1 MEAAGSTPPT
11 AEEVLRSCVS
21 RLESQEKSSADTGT
35 AIRALVAQVSE
46 LTQRMQHWQLPT
58 APTPPPMPP
67 THPEPS
73 GAAQTSEPRLPPPE
87 LYSGEPNFCRAF
99 LTRCSM
105 HFTLQPRTFSS
116 EESKVAFALT
126 LLTGK
131 AALWGDGGMGEP
143 RSVLRLVLGAR
154 RRDEADRGER
164 SVSDF
169 SIEFRTLAA
178 ECRWNE
184 EAQWD
189 MFLHGLADR
198 VQREIYALELPADLN
213 GLIDLALRVDAR
225 LSRAERRC
233 LPARLP
239 PGEGP
244 PARASGN
251 DAVGLFQDHEP
262 MQVGRAR
269 LTREERERR
278 RSHGLCLY
286 CGAAGH
292 FAFSCPVKGPARQL
306 RWQRLDLHCT
316 ALLDS
321 GAEGNFMDFS
331 FACHNRVPLLP
342 LTSSIAVH
350 ALNGQTLPTIT
361 TITEPITLTVSGNHR
376 ESISFYILD
385 SPHAP
390 VVLGH
395 PWLIK
400 HNPRIDW
407 QLRSVSEWSVKCHE
421 SCLVSACP
429 SVSESVL
436 QEKAA
441 DLCNVPAEYLDL
453 KEVFSKS
460 RAASLPPH
468 RPYDCAIELLPGTSP
483 PKGKLYSLSIP
494 EREAMEKYISDSL
507 AAGFIRPSSS
517 PAGAGFFFVG
527 KKDGSL
533 RPCID
538 YRGLNNIT
546 VKNTYPLPLISS
558 AFERLQGASVF
569 TKLDLRNA
577 YHLVRIRR
585 GDEWKTAFNTP
596 RGHFE
601 YLVMPFGLSNS
612 PGVFQ
617 ALVNDVLRDMVDQFI
632 YVYLDDIL
640 IFSSS
645 LQEHVQHVRRVLQ
658 RLLENGLFVKAEKCD
673 FHAQSVP
680 FLGYIVSAEGM
691 RMDPE
696 KIKAVVDWPS
706 PDSRKALQRF
716 LGFANFYRRFI
727 RNYSQLAAPLTA
739 LTSPRTAFR
748 WSDAAEAAFANLKR
762 RFVSAPILV
771 TPDPSRQFVVEVD
784 ASEVGVGAVLSQ
796 RSPSDDKMHPCAFFS
811 HRLSSAESNYDI
823 GNRELL
829 AVKLALEEWRHWLEG
844 SGVPFM
850 VWTDHKN
857 LEYIRT
863 AKRLNSRQARW
874 ALFFGRFDFTLS
886 YRPGSKNVKPDSL
899 SRIFDRSDRP
909 STPESIFS
917 ETLIVSTLSW
927 EVESK
932 VKTALH
938 GVTPPAGC
946 PPNRLFVPEGL
957 RSEVIQWG
965 HCSSVACHPGVSRTL
980 HLVKQRFW
988 WPLMARDVRSF
999 VLACSVCAI
1008 GKTSNRPPDG
1018 LLQPLPIPSRPW
1030 SHIALDFVT
1039 ALPPSQGNTV
1049 VLTVVDRFSK
1059 AVHFIPLPKLPSAK
1073 ETAVV
1078 VIDHVFR
1085 LHGLPTDVVSDRGP
1099 QFVSKFWRE
1108 FCRLLGATVS
1118 LSSGFHPQSNGQTE
1132 RANQDLE
1139 RTLRCT
1145 VARNPSSWS
1154 QQLSMVE
1161 YAHNSL
1167 PVSATGLSPF
1177 ECSIGYQPPI
1187 FPSLEAEVA
1196 VPSAHAF
1203 VQRCRRTWSRARET
1217 LVQVGARTKAK
1228 ADRHRSRPPY
1238 TSSIISPV
1246 AVRLNLPPA
1255 YRRIHPVFHVSKIK
1269 PVFFARI
1276 NPPVPVP
1283 PPPRL
1288 VDGEPTYS
1296 VNRIL
1301 DSRRRGRG
1309 FQYLVDWEG
1318 YGPEERS
1325 WVPAR
1330 DILDHSL
1337 IDEFNQ
1343 QVQEAGNVRG
1353 RS

>member
-1 MEAAGSTPPT
+1 MEAAGSTPLT
-11 AEEVLRSCVS
+11 AEEVLRSCIS
-21 RLESQEKSSADTGT
+21 RLEAQEKSSADTGT

-46 LTQRMQHWQLPT
+46 LTQRMQLGQLPT

-67 THPEPS
+67 FRPEPS
-73 GAAQTSEPRLPPPE
+73 GAAQALEPRLPPPE

-105 HFTLQPRTFSS
+105 HFSLQPRTFPS

-131 AALWGDGGMGEP
+131 AALWGMAVWENQDPCCASFSALSAEMK
-143 RSVLRLVLGAR
+143 
-154 RRDEADRGER
+154 RGER

-198 VQREIYALELPADLN
+198 IQHEIYALDLPADLN

-225 LSRAERRC
+225 LSRAERRF

-251 DAVGLFQDHEP
+251 DAVGPFQDHEP

-292 FAFSCPVKGPARQL
+292 FAFSCPSSSRSTSTLLPVRL

-321 GAEGNFMDFS
+321 GAE
-331 FACHNRVPLLP
+331 
-342 LTSSIAVH
+342 VH

-361 TITEPITLTVSGNHR
+361 TITEPITLTVSGNHC

-407 QLRSVSEWSVKCHE
+407 QLRSVSEWSIKCHE

-429 SVSESVL
+429 SVSEFVL

-558 AFERLQGASVF
+558 AFERLQGASIF

-739 LTSPRTAFR
+739 LTSPRMAFR

-863 AKRLNSRQARW
+863 AKRLNSRQA
-874 ALFFGRFDFTLS
+874 
-886 YRPGSKNVKPDSL
+886 
-899 SRIFDRSDRP
+899 
-909 STPESIFS
+909 
-917 ETLIVSTLSW
+917 SW

-932 VKTALH
+932 VRTALH

-965 HCSSVACHPGVSRTL
+965 HCSNVACHPGVSRTL
-980 HLVKQRFW
+980 HLVKQGFW

-1059 AVHFIPLPKLPSAK
+1059 AVHFIPLPK
-1073 ETAVV
+1073 
-1078 VIDHVFR
+1078 
-1085 LHGLPTDVVSDRGP
+1085 
-1099 QFVSKFWRE
+1099 
-1108 FCRLLGATVS
+1108 
-1118 LSSGFHPQSNGQTE
+1118 
-1132 RANQDLE
+1132 
-1139 RTLRCT
+1139 
-1145 VARNPSSWS
+1145 
-1154 QQLSMVE
+1154 
-1161 YAHNSL
+1161 
-1167 PVSATGLSPF
+1167 
-1177 ECSIGYQPPI
+1177 
-1187 FPSLEAEVA
+1187 
-1196 VPSAHAF
+1196 
-1203 VQRCRRTWSRARET
+1203 
-1217 LVQVGARTKAK
+1217 
-1228 ADRHRSRPPY
+1228 
-1238 TSSIISPV
+1238 
-1246 AVRLNLPPA
+1246 
-1255 YRRIHPVFHVSKIK
+1255 
-1269 PVFFARI
+1269 
-1276 NPPVPVP
+1276 
-1283 PPPRL
+1283 
-1288 VDGEPTYS
+1288 
-1296 VNRIL
+1296 
-1301 DSRRRGRG
+1301 
-1309 FQYLVDWEG
+1309 
-1318 YGPEERS
+1318 
-1325 WVPAR
+1325 
-1330 DILDHSL
+1330 
-1337 IDEFNQ
+1337 
-1343 QVQEAGNVRG
+1343 
-1353 RS
+1353 

>member
-1 MEAAGSTPPT
+1 MGLLSGG
-11 AEEVLRSCVS
+11 VS
-21 RLESQEKSSADTGT
+21 AIKSSS
-35 AIRALVAQVSE
+35 RS
-46 LTQRMQHWQLPT
+46 
-58 APTPPPMPP
+58 
-67 THPEPS
+67 
-73 GAAQTSEPRLPPPE
+73 TS
-87 LYSGEPNFCRAF
+87 
-99 LTRCSM
+99 
-105 HFTLQPRTFSS
+105 
-116 EESKVAFALT
+116 T
-126 LLTGK
+126 LL
-131 AALWGDGGMGEP
+131 
-143 RSVLRLVLGAR
+143 
-154 RRDEADRGER
+154 
-164 SVSDF
+164 
-169 SIEFRTLAA
+169 
-178 ECRWNE
+178 
-184 EAQWD
+184 
-189 MFLHGLADR
+189 
-198 VQREIYALELPADLN
+198 
-213 GLIDLALRVDAR
+213 
-225 LSRAERRC
+225 
-233 LPARLP
+233 
-239 PGEGP
+239 
-244 PARASGN
+244 
-251 DAVGLFQDHEP
+251 
-262 MQVGRAR
+262 
-269 LTREERERR
+269 
-278 RSHGLCLY
+278 
-286 CGAAGH
+286 
-292 FAFSCPVKGPARQL
+292 PVRL

-321 GAEGNFMDFS
+321 GAE
-331 FACHNRVPLLP
+331 
-342 LTSSIAVH
+342 VH

-361 TITEPITLTVSGNHR
+361 TITEPITLTVSGNHC

-390 VVLGH
+390 
-395 PWLIK
+395 
-400 HNPRIDW
+400 
-407 QLRSVSEWSVKCHE
+407 
-421 SCLVSACP
+421 
-429 SVSESVL
+429 
-436 QEKAA
+436 EKAA

-468 RPYDCAIELLPGTSP
+468 RPYDCAIELLP
-483 PKGKLYSLSIP
+483 
-494 EREAMEKYISDSL
+494 

-558 AFERLQGASVF
+558 AFERLQGASIF

-739 LTSPRTAFR
+739 LTSPRMAFR

-811 HRLSSAESNYDI
+811 HRLSSAETNYDI

-829 AVKLALEEWRHWLEG
+829 AVKLALEEWRHC
-844 SGVPFM
+844 
-850 VWTDHKN
+850 
-857 LEYIRT
+857 
-863 AKRLNSRQARW
+863 
-874 ALFFGRFDFTLS
+874 
-886 YRPGSKNVKPDSL
+886 
-899 SRIFDRSDRP
+899 
-909 STPESIFS
+909 
-917 ETLIVSTLSW
+917 W

-932 VKTALH
+932 VRTALH

-965 HCSSVACHPGVSRTL
+965 HCSNVACHPGVSRTL
-980 HLVKQRFW
+980 HLVKQGFW

-1073 ETAVV
+1073 ETAVA

-1139 RTLRCT
+1139 RTLRCM

-1177 ECSIGYQPPI
+1177 ECSVGYQPPI
-1187 FPSLEAEVA
+1187 FPSLESEVA

-1228 ADRHRSRPPY
+1228 ADRHRSRPPVY
-1238 TSSIISPV
+1238 VVGSKVWLSTKNIPLRSVSNKLAPKFIPFSVTKIISPV

-1276 NPPVPVP
+1276 NPLVPVP

-1337 IDEFNQ
+1337 IDDFNQ